1 MTAAFETA
9 PTAEAAVPE
18 HGTVAFIPLNRLKK
32 SPRNARKTPHSA
44 ADIEALAAST
54 REKGILQPPVVEPEL
69 GPDGQPTGDYLVTI
83 GEGRRLSQLLRAK
96 RKEIRKTQPI
106 RCVVDTAHDAFEIS
120 LDENVTRF
128 AMHPADQFEAFRDLA
143 DNKGWGAEE
152 IGARFGVSPT
162 LVRRRMRLGAVSPVL
177 MAAYRTGDLT
187 LDQLMAFAVSEDHAR
202 QEQVFAG
209 LSWNRSPTFIRRMM
223 TEHEVEASDRRA
235 RYVGVEAYEAA
246 GGTVRRDLF
255 SEDGSG
261 WFADAA
267 LLDRMAL
274 EKLAAEAEAVRAAE
288 GWRWAEGRLDHP
300 YDHGCRRVYPRVVEP
315 DAETQARL
323 DALAEEYDAIVAS
336 CGEDECL
343 TEEQDARLT
352 EIDAELAAA
361 RPERY
366 DPEAVARGGLFA
378 VLAHEGVRIERG
390 FIRPEDEAQAETEP
404 DAGSGRDD
412 DAEREADAPDD
423 QADRTETRKTLSERL
438 VADLT
443 AHRTAALRD
452 ALAEQPQAAFLAAL
466 HALTLQTF
474 YCGGETC
481 LDLQIASLAL
491 EGHAEG
497 LAETAAGRALEAR
510 HALWAGQLPDDPE
523 ALLAALQALPDEG
536 RLALFAHVVSLGVNA
551 VQRVGTSRRAL
562 AHAGVLAELVGL
574 DMGRY
579 WTVTASSYL
588 GRVTKALIAEA
599 VAEGVSPEAA
609 GPLVSLDKAS
619 MAAKAEDLLKDTGW
633 LPPLLRRS
641 GAAPE

>member
-1 MTAAFETA
+1 MTAAFETIPA
-9 PTAEAAVPE
+9 KEAAVPE

-54 REKGILQPPVVEPEL
+54 REKGLLQPPVVEPEL
-69 GPDGQPTGDYLVTI
+69 GPDGQPTGCYLVTI

-96 RKEIRKTQPI
+96 RKEIKKTEAI
-106 RCVVDTAHDAFEIS
+106 RCVIDTAHDAFEIS

-143 DNKGWGAEE
+143 ESKGWSAEE
-152 IGARFGVSPT
+152 IGARFGVAPS
-162 LVRRRMRLGAVSPVL
+162 LVRRRMRLGAVSPTL
-177 MAAYRTGDLT
+177 MAAYRAEDLT

-202 QEQVFAG
+202 QEQVFAD
-209 LSWNRSPTFIRRMM
+209 LSYNRSPTFIRKMM
-223 TEHEVEASDRRA
+223 TEHEVDASDRRA

-255 SEDGSG
+255 SEDGQG
-261 WFADAA
+261 WFEDAA
-267 LLDRMAL
+267 LLDRLAL
-274 EKLAAEAEAVRAAE
+274 ERLAAEAEAVRVAE
-288 GWRWAEGRLDHP
+288 GWLWAEARLDFP
-300 YDHGCRRVYPRVVEP
+300 YDHGCRRVYPRVIEP

-323 DALAEEYDAIVAS
+323 DSLAEEYDGLVGA
-336 CGEDECL
+336 CGDDAL
-343 TEEQDARLT
+343 SEEQDARLT
-352 EIDAELAAA
+352 AIDAELAAA
-361 RPERY
+361 RPERF
-366 DPEAVARGGLFA
+366 DPEAVARGGLYV

-390 FIRPEDEAQAETEP
+390 FIRPEDEAEPEPDVEGEADGGGESEP
-404 DAGSGRDD
+404 DAP
-412 DAEREADAPDD
+412 DAPDD
-423 QADRTETRKTLSERL
+423 RAETRKTLSERL

-452 ALAEQPQAAFLAAL
+452 ALAEQPQATFLAAL

-474 YCGGETC
+474 YRGAETC
-481 LDLQIASLAL
+481 LDLRVSSLAL
-491 EGHAEG
+491 EGYAEG
-497 LAETAAGRALEAR
+497 LAETAAGRSLEAR

-523 ALLAALQALPDEG
+523 ALLATLQALPDEG

-562 AHAGVLAELVGL
+562 AHAGVLADLVDL

-579 WTVTASSYL
+579 WTVTTRSYL
-588 GRVTKALIAEA
+588 SRVTKALIAEA

-609 GPLVSLDKAS
+609 APLTSLDKAS
-619 MAAKAEDLLKDTGW
+619 MVSKAEDLLSGTGW

>member
-1 MTAAFETA
+1 MTAAFNTA

-18 HGTVAFIPLNRLKK
+18 HGTVVFIPLNRLKK

-44 ADIEALAAST
+44 ADIEALAVST

-96 RKEIRKTQPI
+96 RKEIKKTQPI
-106 RCVVDTAHDAFEIS
+106 RCVIDTAHDAFEIS

-143 DNKGWGAEE
+143 ESKGWSAEE

-162 LVRRRMRLGAVSPVL
+162 LVRRRMRLGAVSPAL
-177 MAAYRTGDLT
+177 MAAYRAEDLT

-202 QEQVFAG
+202 QEQVYAD
-209 LSWNRSPTFIRRMM
+209 LSYNRSPVFIRRMM
-223 TEHEVEASDRRA
+223 TEHEVEAADRRA
-235 RYVGVEAYEAA
+235 LYVGVEAYEAA

-261 WFADAA
+261 WFEDAA
-267 LLDRMAL
+267 LLDRLAL

-288 GWRWAEGRLDHP
+288 GWLWAEGRLEFP

-315 DAETQARL
+315 EAETKARL
-323 DALAEEYDAIVAS
+323 DALAEEYDGIVAS
-336 CGEDECL
+336 CGEDAL
-343 TEEQDARLT
+343 SEEQDARLT

-390 FIRPEDEAQAETEP
+390 FIRPEDEAQPEAGPGAEGEP
-404 DAGSGRDD
+404 NEEARN
-412 DAEREADAPDD
+412 EADAPDAPD
-423 QADRTETRKTLSERL
+423 DRTETRKTLSERL

-452 ALAEQPQAAFLAAL
+452 ALAEQPQVAFLAAL

-474 YCGGETC
+474 YRGGETC
-481 LDLQIASLAL
+481 LDLRVSSLAL

-497 LAETAAGRALEAR
+497 LAETAAGRSLEAR

-523 ALLAALQALPDEG
+523 ALLATLQALPDEG
-536 RLALFAHVVSLGVNA
+536 RLALFAHVVSLSVNA
-551 VQRVGTSRRAL
+551 VQRVGASRRAL
-562 AHAGVLAELVGL
+562 AHADVLADLVDL
-574 DMGRY
+574 DMSRY
-579 WTVTASSYL
+579 WTVTTGSYL
-588 GRVTKALIAEA
+588 SRVTKALIAEA

-609 GPLVSLDKAS
+609 APLTSLDKAG
-619 MAAKAEDLLKDTGW
+619 MATRAEELLSGTGW

-641 GAAPE
+641 GAAPA

>member
-1 MTAAFETA
+1 MTAAFE
-9 PTAEAAVPE
+9 P
-18 HGTVAFIPLNRLKK
+18 TVAFIPLNRLKK

-54 REKGILQPPVVEPEL
+54 REKGLLQPPVVEPERDA
-69 GPDGQPTGDYLVTI
+69 DGQPTGCYLVTI

-96 RKEIRKTQPI
+96 RKEIKKTQPI
-106 RCVVDTAHDAFEIS
+106 RCVIDTAHDAFEIS

-143 DNKGWGAEE
+143 ESKGWSAEE
-152 IGARFGVSPT
+152 IGARFGVSPA
-162 LVRRRMRLGAVSPVL
+162 LVRRRIRLGAVSPTL
-177 MAAYRTGDLT
+177 MAAYRAEDLT

-202 QEQVFAG
+202 QERVYAD
-209 LSWNRSPTFIRRMM
+209 LSYNRSPVFIRRMM
-223 TEHEVEASDRRA
+223 TEHEVEAADRRA

-246 GGTVRRDLF
+246 GGRVRRDLF
-255 SEDGSG
+255 SEDGCG
-261 WFADAA
+261 WFEDAA
-267 LLDRMAL
+267 LLERLAL
-274 EKLAAEAEAVRAAE
+274 EKLAAEAEGVRAAE
-288 GWRWAEGRLDHP
+288 GWLWAEGRLDYP

-336 CGEDECL
+336 CGEDEVL
-343 TEEQDARLT
+343 TEEQDDRLT
-352 EIDAELAAA
+352 VLDAELAAA

-366 DPEAVARGGLFA
+366 DPEAVARGGLF
-378 VLAHEGVRIERG
+378 VILAQEGARIERG
-390 FIRPEDEAQAETEP
+390 FVRPEDEAQAETDP
-404 DAGSGRDD
+404 DAAAEGAG
-412 DAEREADAPDD
+412 DAATEADPPDD
-423 QADRTETRKTLSERL
+423 HAHRMETRKTLSERL

-452 ALAEQPQAAFLAAL
+452 ALAEQPQVAFLAAL

-474 YCGGETC
+474 YRGAETC
-481 LDLQIASLAL
+481 LDLRVSSLGL

-497 LAETAAGRALEAR
+497 LAETTAGRSLEAR
-510 HALWAGQLPDDPE
+510 HALWAGQLPDEPE
-523 ALLAALQALPDEG
+523 ALLATLQALPDKG
-536 RLALFAHVVSLGVNA
+536 RLALFAHVVSLSVNA

-562 AHAGVLAELVGL
+562 AHAGVLADLVDL
-574 DMGRY
+574 DMTRY
-579 WTVTASSYL
+579 WTATATSYFS
-588 GRVTKALIAEA
+588 RVTKALIAEA

-609 GPLVSLDKAS
+609 APLTSLDKAT
-619 MAAKAEDLLKDTGW
+619 MAARAEELLSGTGW